1 MFLFVVNTES
11 GRGKGRAVWQKV
23 QKSLETHS
31 IAYQVWFTQK
41 ERKLTQALRSELKKK
56 QVRAVVA
63 VGGDGTVNETGGGVI
78 GEKIPFGIIPT
89 GTGNDF
95 ATHHRIPFDTE
106 KALSRILDFQTRRID
121 TAYVNGQ
128 PMIGSMGVGLD
139 AIIVDRTNRS
149 VHKKWLGSLSYGM
162 EAIKSLFSFK
172 PQEVKLTIDGKEEKI
187 GQNWIVAVV
196 NIGQYGGGIQ
206 ICPQAETT
214 DGHLDICSIQNV
226 TKSGFLRA
234 FPLAYRGCHTDHPAV
249 HMKRGRYIMI
259 SGMSPLPYHVDGEIM
274 GTTPVRV
281 EVEPG
286 SLLLL

>member
-11 GRGKGRAVWQKV
+11 GKGKGRAVWQKV
-23 QKSLETHS
+23 EKSLQMYS

-41 ERKLTQALRSELKKK
+41 ERKLTPAIRNQLKSKRW
-56 QVRAVVA
+56 RAVVA
-63 VGGDGTVNETGGGVI
+63 VGGDGTVNEAGGGVI
-78 GEKIPFGIIPT
+78 GENIPFGIIPT

-95 ATHHRIPFDTE
+95 AAYHKIPYDAE
-106 KALSRILDFQTRRID
+106 KALARILDFQAKLID

-128 PMIGSMGVGLD
+128 PMLGSMGVGLD

-149 VHKKWLGSLSYGM
+149 VHKKWLGSLSYGV

-172 PQEVKLTIDGKEEKI
+172 PQKATLTIDGKEEKI

-196 NIGQYGGGIQ
+196 NIGQYGGGIE
-206 ICPQAETT
+206 ICPQAETS
-214 DGHLDICSIQNV
+214 DGYLDICSIGNI
-226 TKSGFLRA
+226 TKKEFLRA
-234 FPLAYRGCHTDHPAV
+234 FPLAYRGRHADHPAV
-249 HMKRGRYIMI
+249 SMKRGQTITI
-259 SGMSPLPYHVDGEIM
+259 SGMFPLLYHVDGEIM

-281 EVEPG
+281 EIQPG